1 MHDPPLQGR
10 NQILSKRYRRILQ
23 GRKRTMI
30 VSPDVL
36 AEKEME
42 LRENHSATA
51 ASDHGM
57 HANDGRY
64 CGRT

>member
-1 MHDPPLQGR
+1 
-10 NQILSKRYRRILQ
+10 
-23 GRKRTMI
+23 MI

-57 HANDGRY
+57 HANDGRC